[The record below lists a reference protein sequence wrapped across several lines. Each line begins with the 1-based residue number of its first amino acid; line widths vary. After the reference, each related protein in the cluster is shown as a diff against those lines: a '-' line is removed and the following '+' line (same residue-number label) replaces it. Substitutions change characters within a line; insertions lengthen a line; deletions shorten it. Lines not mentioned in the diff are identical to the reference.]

1 MKDDIYVI
9 GVGPYTA
16 VIIELAQTCGYEVRG
31 LYHYNDERN
40 GEDFHGVEII
50 SSVDSLL
57 ATGGDAQGKNFALSM
72 GNNQVRLET
81 AESIVINGGVIP
93 SLIHPL
99 AEVSPSATIEEGVI
113 LKRNV
118 AVQAKATIKKFSIV
132 CDNSLIC
139 HHSIINEGCFV
150 AGLCVVGAYLTLGR
164 GVFIGQGA
172 IVPSGKASSLGCF
185 SSVGAGS
192 VVIKDVAK
200 YEVVAGNPA
209 RILRKNEFHDS

>member
-1 MKDDIYVI
+1 MKDDIYVV

-16 VIIELAQTCGYEVRG
+16 VIIELAQTCGYVVRG
-31 LYHYNDERN
+31 LYHYNDERD
-40 GEDFHGVEII
+40 GEYFHGLQII
-50 SSVDSLL
+50 SSIDSLL
-57 ATGGDAQGKNFALSM
+57 ATKRGGQGKKFALSM
-72 GNNQVRLET
+72 GNNQVRMKTAGDILE
-81 AESIVINGGVIP
+81 NGGIIP

-99 AEVSPSATIEEGVI
+99 TEVSPSATIEEGVI

-118 AVQAKATIKKFSIV
+118 AVQAKATIKRFSIV

-150 AGLCVVGAYLTLGR
+150 AGLCVVGAYLALGR

-192 VVIKDVAK
+192 VVIKDVAE

-209 RILRKNEFHDS
+209 RVIRVSDANKS

>member
-1 MKDDIYVI
+1 MKDDIYVV

-31 LYHYNDERN
+31 LYHYNDERD
-40 GEDFHGVEII
+40 GELFHGFEIL
-50 SSVDSLL
+50 SSIGSLL
-57 ATGGDAQGKNFALSM
+57 ATKSGAQGKKFALSM
-72 GNNQVRLET
+72 GNNQVRIET
-81 AESIVINGGVIP
+81 AGNILRNGGVIP

-118 AVQAKATIKKFSIV
+118 AVQAKATIRRFSIV
-132 CDNSLIC
+132 CDNSLVC
-139 HHSIINEGCFV
+139 HHSTINEGGFI
-150 AGLCVVGAYLTLGR
+150 AGLCVVGAYLTLGK

-172 IVPSGKASSLGCF
+172 IVPSGKASVIGCF

-192 VVIKDVAK
+192 VVIKDVAE

-209 RILRKNEFHDS
+209 RVLRG